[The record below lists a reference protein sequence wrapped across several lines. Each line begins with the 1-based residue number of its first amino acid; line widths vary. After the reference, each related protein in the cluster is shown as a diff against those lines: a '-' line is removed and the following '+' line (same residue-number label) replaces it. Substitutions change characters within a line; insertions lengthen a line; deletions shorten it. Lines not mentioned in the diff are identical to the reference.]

1 MGNAAREKERGL
13 ETVARGN
20 ASHRKER
27 QAMLTANVDTAM
39 RVGMHAHQTRDMS
52 AHAQPRNA
60 SGKNRDGR
68 KSQAELARAQRR
80 SEEAAVE
87 IQVEIIPGWV
97 EAVFTVS
104 VIMSTALIPFVL
116 ALIVGPMISQEIM
129 ASLITPPW
137 VYLTL
142 PYIIVMSLIGAKIA
156 SLFGCG
162 LWDRLISDPADRKS
176 KKAKARQ

>member
-1 MGNAAREKERGL
+1 
-13 ETVARGN
+13 
-20 ASHRKER
+20 
-27 QAMLTANVDTAM
+27 MLTANVDTAM
-39 RVGMHAHQTRDMS
+39 RVGMPAHQMRDMS
-52 AHAQPRNA
+52 AHAQ
-60 SGKNRDGR
+60 SKNMPNKSRDGR
-68 KSQAELARAQRR
+68 KSQAEIARARR
-80 SEEAAVE
+80 RAEEEATE

-97 EAVFTVS
+97 EAIFTVS

-129 ASLITPPW
+129 ASFITPPW

-142 PYIIVMSLIGAKIA
+142 PYIIVMSLVGAKIA

-162 LWDRLISDPADRKS
+162 LWDRLISDPSDRKE